1 MLPDG
6 IKSKTSGVLYAL
18 VDGKQEW
25 IKIGSLANTETIS
38 QKECLQTDGVLYAL
52 DKDKKEWIKI
62 GNGNLENT

>member
-25 IKIGSLANTETIS
+25 IKIG
-38 QKECLQTDGVLYAL
+38 
-52 DKDKKEWIKI
+52 
-62 GNGNLENT
+62 NGNLENT